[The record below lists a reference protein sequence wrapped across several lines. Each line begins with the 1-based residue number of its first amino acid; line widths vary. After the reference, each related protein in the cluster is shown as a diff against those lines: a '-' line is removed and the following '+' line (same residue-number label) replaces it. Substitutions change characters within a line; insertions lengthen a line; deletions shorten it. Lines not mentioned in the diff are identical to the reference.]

1 MIMTVKS
8 SMRYV
13 PVPMPGKKEG
23 RGSWIGVIMASL
35 ITALPLLM
43 VFMLVFSLFTYVT
56 YDISPDEGL
65 EEYAYEEVSYDLNDP
80 SLIRLINIA
89 VNEKGYRG
97 GEKYW
102 RWYGFNRHAAW
113 CACFVSWCSDR
124 AGLIAEGRVPRY
136 ALCANGLKWFRNRKR
151 FISARELGS
160 AGMIIFYDR
169 RKGEGL
175 GQDGISDHTGIVT
188 GGDREFIYTVE
199 GNWGDK
205 VTLRKVRMDDPAV
218 MGFGVP

>member
-1 MIMTVKS
+1 MEKIIRNA
-8 SMRYV
+8 MRYTPV
-13 PVPMPGKKEG
+13 PVPGKKDDA
-23 RGSWIGVIMASL
+23 GSWIGVILSCL
-35 ITALPLLM
+35 ITALPLLI
-43 VFMLVFSLFTYVT
+43 VFMLVFSLFTWMI
-56 YDISPDEGL
+56 YDSSSVEDTE
-65 EEYAYEEVSYDLNDP
+65 AYEYGTVSYDIDDP

-89 VNEKGYRG
+89 VNEKGYKG

-136 ALCANGLKWFRNRKR
+136 ALCANGIKWFRTRKR
-151 FISARELGS
+151 FISVRELGS
-160 AGMIIFYDR
+160 VGMIIFYDR
-169 RKGEGL
+169 RSGNGL
-175 GQDGISDHTGIVT
+175 GQDGTSDHTGIVT

-205 VTLRKVRMDDPAV
+205 VSLRKVRRDDPTI

>member
-1 MIMTVKS
+1 MEKIIRKG
-8 SMRYV
+8 MRYDPV
-13 PVPMPGKKEG
+13 PVPG
-23 RGSWIGVIMASL
+23 RMERGGSGSGFIIASL
-35 ITALPLLM
+35 ITALPLLI
-43 VFMLVFSLFTYVT
+43 VFMLLLGLFTYVI
-56 YDISPDEGL
+56 YDTSTDEGT
-65 EEYAYEEVSYDLNDP
+65 ESYVYEGVSYDIDDP

-89 VNEKGYRG
+89 LNEKGYRG

-102 RWYGFNRHAAW
+102 RWYGFNKHAAW

-136 ALCANGLKWFRNRKR
+136 ALCANGIRWFRTRKR
-151 FISARELGS
+151 FISVRELGS

-169 RKGEGL
+169 RSGSGL

-205 VTLRKVRMDDPAV
+205 VALRKVRRDDPSI